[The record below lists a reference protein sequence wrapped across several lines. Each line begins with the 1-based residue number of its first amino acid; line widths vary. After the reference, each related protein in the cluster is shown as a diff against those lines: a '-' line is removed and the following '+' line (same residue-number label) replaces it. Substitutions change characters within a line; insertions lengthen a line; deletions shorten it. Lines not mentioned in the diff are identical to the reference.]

1 MSIYYLWYNERM
13 KNKLDQPAAIV
24 NRRARYDY
32 ELGDD
37 LVVGMSL
44 TGREV
49 RAARLGHVQ
58 LKGSYVNVKSGEL
71 WLNNASFS
79 IVNNEKGETNAR
91 SVDDSPRKLLAKRRE
106 IEQLEAAKQ
115 QGMTIVPTKLLKSGR
130 FIKLVVALGKGKKN
144 YDKRQT
150 IKKRDQ
156 ERDAKRLSV

>member
-1 MSIYYLWYNERM
+1 M
-13 KNKLDQPAAIV
+13 KKKPIQPTAIV

-32 ELGDD
+32 ALGDEF
-37 LVVGMSL
+37 VVGMSL

-58 LKGSYVNVKSGEL
+58 LKGSYVNIKSGEI

-79 IVNNEKGETNAR
+79 IVNNEKGTTNAR
-91 SVDDSPRKLLAKRRE
+91 TVDDSPRKLLAKRRE
-106 IEQLEAAKQ
+106 IDQLEDAKK
-115 QGMTIVPTKLLKSGR
+115 QGMTIVPTKLLTNGR
-130 FIKLVVALGKGKKN
+130 FIKLVIALGKGKKT

-156 ERDAKRLSV
+156 DREQKRRLI